1 MFTLA
6 EKIILTVALA
16 ATVFAGYRA
25 FVRLAR
31 IIHRGQ
37 GKIDWSLASRRLF
50 DVLVQKLVVL
60 RPTWKTRLIPSLF
73 HAFVVWGFLYYLLI
87 NILDVARAY
96 TGFQLTGV
104 VGDLYRLVGD
114 LLSVLILAGMMYFI
128 ARRWIFTSRELT
140 TRSDILLH
148 PSARSGI
155 LRDSA
160 IVVALVTVHVFSRVM
175 AESFHL
181 SATGADPWQP
191 FASVLA
197 SLWGFSGSNIVVQ
210 HLFQWMALGTIMA
223 FIPYFPY
230 TKHIHLFFAPINFL
244 LKPQRRTSGELSKID
259 FDDEKIEQF
268 GALRLEDLGYEQVI
282 DAYACIMCYRCQDA
296 CPAYTTGKR
305 LSPAALEIN
314 KRYYLNQAGDAFAQG
329 KPTEQTLVEFAI
341 PEEAVWAC
349 TACGACNDICPVGN
363 EPMRDILDIRRALVL
378 MENSFPK
385 SFQIMFR
392 QMERN
397 GNPWGIP
404 SSSRMKWAED
414 LSIPTVE
421 DNPSPDLL
429 WWIGCAPSADTRAQ
443 STARAFVRILEFAGV
458 NYAVLGELE
467 SCTGDS
473 ARRAGKEDLF
483 FALATANVEV
493 LNEVKPRRIVTACP
507 HCLHTLKNEYPSF
520 GGNYEVIHHSQ
531 LIAELI
537 SNGKLH
543 LKTPTDAQTF
553 TFHDPCYLGRFNG
566 VFDSPRQVLSQSSH
580 TLVEMPRSHAKG
592 FCCGAGGS
600 QMWKE
605 EEHGSELVR
614 SNRFHEVK
622 ATGADTLALG
632 CPFCKVMFSDEA
644 AALNSPIQALDIAEI
659 IASQLE

>member
-96 TGFQLTGV
+96 TGFQLTGI

-114 LLSVLILAGMMYFI
+114 LLSLLILAGMMYFI
-128 ARRWIFTSRELT
+128 ARRWIFKSRELT

-160 IVVALVTVHVFSRVM
+160 IVAALVTVHVFSRVM